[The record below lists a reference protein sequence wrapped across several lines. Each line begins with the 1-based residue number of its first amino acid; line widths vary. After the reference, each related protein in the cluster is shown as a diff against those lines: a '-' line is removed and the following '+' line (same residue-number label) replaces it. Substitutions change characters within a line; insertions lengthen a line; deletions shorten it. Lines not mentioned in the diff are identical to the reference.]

1 MVKFEDIHKQLSPET
16 KLKIKQFIEWVD
28 GVNEDNA
35 IALNDI
41 LYELEE
47 EIFNLTVSGV
57 SDDSWD

>member
-47 EIFNLTVSGV
+47 EIFNITIAGEI
-57 SDDSWD
+57 